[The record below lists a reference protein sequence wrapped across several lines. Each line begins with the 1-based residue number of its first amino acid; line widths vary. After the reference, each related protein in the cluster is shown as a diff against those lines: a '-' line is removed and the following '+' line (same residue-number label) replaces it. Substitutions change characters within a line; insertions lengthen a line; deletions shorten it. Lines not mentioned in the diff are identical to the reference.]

1 MATTTK
7 LFQWN
12 YGCLGFSGENSPTI
26 LLLIFQWYPED
37 TPKSLTASFPL
48 KSSIPKYERIVF
60 QAAFLQGD
68 VKLRWCTLKKKVS
81 WKSVPIHNI
90 EWNPAFQPWL
100 TVEKQLSLMDRDKHY
115 PLWQCL
121 GNTFMIND
129 VLIKKIHRWEFL
141 TASFWD
147 SVISKLKPSCGKNIQ
162 QISTS
167 YCAFTALRLRGCYME
182 FLRITWPDKTQSKP
196 THPPFFF
203 CRLLAE
209 VIFVGARFYVPS
221 VGFRPF
227 FGHWWLLKPWIGQG
241 VGCARAFWGRKY
253 TRMVLGQ
260 GRKYTRMVLARVAR
274 VTASSVH
281 AVRGLICTREM
292 VLLYVHLCSYSCVFC
307 VLHACRLSGTGL

>member
-1 MATTTK
+1 MIFHRGFVQPADALRFFFKGRTFAARGGTDTSPRWCLGFFFGEKGSMATTTK

-60 QAAFLQGD
+60 QAAFLEGD

-147 SVISKLKPSCGKNIQ
+147 GVISKLKPSFGKIIQ
-162 QISTS
+162 QDISTS
-167 YCAFTALRLRGCYME
+167 YCAFTALRLRGC
-182 FLRITWPDKTQSKP
+182 
-196 THPPFFF
+196 
-203 CRLLAE
+203 
-209 VIFVGARFYVPS
+209 
-221 VGFRPF
+221 
-227 FGHWWLLKPWIGQG
+227 
-241 VGCARAFWGRKY
+241 
-253 TRMVLGQ
+253 
-260 GRKYTRMVLARVAR
+260 
-274 VTASSVH
+274 
-281 AVRGLICTREM
+281 
-292 VLLYVHLCSYSCVFC
+292 
-307 VLHACRLSGTGL
+307 